1 MKKVLVLLALLAAVC
16 GLLTFSAAAES
27 AVASGICGENLTWTL
42 DAAGTLTVSGT
53 GAMEDY
59 NYNYNYNYYYK
70 VAPWYQSRDSIQ
82 VVVIESGVTS
92 IGDSAF
98 WGCSS
103 LTSITIPESVT
114 TIGGSAFSYCSN
126 LTSITL
132 PQGLTAIGRSA
143 FSDCSSLTGITLPES
158 VTAIGEDAFSGCS
171 SLISITIPEGVTA
184 IGEYAFYWCSSL
196 TGITIPE
203 GVTTIGEDAFEDCTS
218 LSSITIPESVTTIG
232 GGAFY
237 GCSSL
242 TDVSITDLDAWCR
255 IDFGNGSATP
265 MCYGKN
271 IRLDGQKIVSVTVPE
286 GATEVKAYTFCG
298 FRDLIQVTIPK
309 SVTTIGDSA
318 FDWCTS
324 LTSINIPE
332 SVTAIGDSAFRSCD
346 SLTSI
351 NIPESVTSI
360 GSGAFEYC
368 SSLTDVSITD
378 LEAWCR
384 IDFANDSATPMR
396 YAKNIWLDGQKLVSV
411 TVPEGVTEVKAYTF
425 CGFKDLIQVT
435 IPKSV
440 TTIGDCAFSGCSS
453 LTSINIPESVTSIGE
468 YAFYD
473 CSSLTGITIPEGV
486 TAIDNYAFFL
496 CYSLTDVSITD
507 LAAWCNIAFVNEEAN
522 PLYKA
527 ENLYLNGELVETLEI
542 PEGVTV
548 IQPNVFRGA
557 TCIQRVAL
565 PKGLKGVA
573 ANAFYGCRNIQE
585 VFYAGS
591 EAEWKALPIAAGND
605 PLKNATIYFNSTI
618 DDYYCRITVEV
629 SEGGRVA
636 VSANTAKAGDT
647 VTVTATPYRGY
658 VMSAIYVDGAEIS
671 GDTFTV
677 TGNHRVSA
685 VFTRLPIV
693 GGNEDF
699 RLEGITVLDGAGNPL
714 QELPAERLLVTVTV
728 RHLKE
733 SGSGAVMLAQYDE
746 KGRYQGLLWL
756 TLEEMPQ
763 DMTLKVTLPVDNT
776 GGSIAQLKVFLV
788 ESLFSPA
795 PVGEAISFGTI

>member
-53 GAMEDY
+53 GAMKDY
-59 NYNYNYNYYYK
+59 NYK
-70 VAPWYQSRDSIQ
+70 GAPWHQSRDSIQ
-82 VVVIESGVTS
+82 AVVVENGVTV
-92 IGDSAF
+92 IGEYAF
-98 WGCSS
+98 ESCTS

-114 TIGGSAFSYCSN
+114 TIGHYAFSDCSSLSSITIPKSVATIGDYAFSYCSN
-126 LTSITL
+126 LTSIT
-132 PQGLTAIGRSA
+132 
-143 FSDCSSLTGITLPES
+143 
-158 VTAIGEDAFSGCS
+158 
-171 SLISITIPEGVTA
+171 IPEGVTA
-184 IGEYAFYWCSSL
+184 IGGSAFYRCSSL
-196 TGITIPE
+196 K
-203 GVTTIGEDAFEDCTS
+203 
-218 LSSITIPESVTTIG
+218 
-232 GGAFY
+232 
-237 GCSSL
+237 
-242 TDVSITDLDAWCR
+242 DVSITDLDAWCR
-255 IDFGNGSATP
+255 IDFADSSATP
-265 MCYGKN
+265 MCNGGN
-271 IRLDGQKIVSVTVPE
+271 L
-286 GATEVKAYTFCG
+286 
-298 FRDLIQVTIPK
+298 L
-309 SVTTIGDSA
+309 
-318 FDWCTS
+318 
-324 LTSINIPE
+324 LN
-332 SVTAIGDSAFRSCD
+332 
-346 SLTSI
+346 
-351 NIPESVTSI
+351 
-360 GSGAFEYC
+360 
-368 SSLTDVSITD
+368 
-378 LEAWCR
+378 
-384 IDFANDSATPMR
+384 
-396 YAKNIWLDGQKLVSV
+396 GQKLVSV

-425 CGFKDLIQVT
+425 YGFKDLIQVT
-435 IPKSV
+435 FPEGVTAIGYSAFSDCSSLTSITIPEGVTAIDYRAFSGCSSLISITIPESV
-440 TTIGDCAFSGCSS
+440 TTIGDAAFSGCSSLISIKLPEGVTTIGRSAFSDCSSLSSITLPESVTAIGRSAFSDCSSLTSITIPEGVTAIGDSAFSGCSS
-453 LTSINIPESVTSIGE
+453 LTSITIPESVTAIGDS
-468 YAFYD
+468 AFSG
-473 CSSLTGITIPEGV
+473 CSSLTSITIPESV
-486 TAIDNYAFFL
+486 TTIGNAAFSGCSILSSITIPESVTTIGGGAFFGCTGLSSITLPESVTVIGDHAFFL
-496 CYSLTDVSITD
+496 CSSLKDVYITD
-507 LAAWCNIAFVNEEAN
+507 LAAWCSIAFGNEEAN

-542 PEGVTV
+542 PEGVTM
-548 IQPNVFRGA
+548 IRQGLFRNA
-557 TCIQRVAL
+557 ACIRRVAL
-565 PKGLKGVA
+565 PKSLKGVL
-573 ANAFYGCRNIQE
+573 ANAFYGCRKIQE

-591 EAEWKALPIAAGND
+591 EAEWNALPIATGND
-605 PLKNATIYFNSTI
+605 PLKNATIYFNSTM
-618 DDYYCRITVEV
+618 DDYYCRITVV
-629 SEGGRVA
+629 ASEGGRVA

-733 SGSGAVMLAQYDE
+733 SGGGTVMLAQYDE

-788 ESLFSPA
+788 ESLLSPA

>member
-27 AVASGICGENLTWTL
+27 AAASGICGENLTWTL

-53 GAMEDY
+53 GAMKDFG
-59 NYNYNYNYYYK
+59 YK
-70 VAPWYQSRDSIQ
+70 GAPWYQSLGSIQ
-82 VVVIESGVTS
+82 AVVIESGVTS
-92 IGDSAF
+92 IGEYAF
-98 WGCSS
+98 YGCSS
-103 LTSITIPESVT
+103 LTGITIPEGVT
-114 TIGGSAFSYCSN
+114 TIGEHAFSDCSS

-143 FSDCSSLTGITLPES
+143 FSDCSSLSSITLPEG
-158 VTAIGEDAFSGCS
+158 VTTIGRSAFASCS
-171 SLISITIPEGVTA
+171 SLSSITIPEGVTT
-184 IGEYAFYWCSSL
+184 IGSSAFYYCRSLSSITLPEGVTTIGGGAFADCSSLTSINIPEGVTTIGKYAFDGCSSL

-203 GVTTIGEDAFEDCTS
+203 
-218 LSSITIPESVTTIG
+218 
-232 GGAFY
+232 
-237 GCSSL
+237 
-242 TDVSITDLDAWCR
+242 R
-255 IDFGNGSATP
+255 
-265 MCYGKN
+265 
-271 IRLDGQKIVSVTVPE
+271 
-286 GATEVKAYTFCG
+286 
-298 FRDLIQVTIPK
+298 
-309 SVTTIGDSA
+309 VTTIGDRA
-318 FDWCTS
+318 FSGCS
-324 LTSINIPE
+324 RLISINIPE
-332 SVTAIGDSAFRSCD
+332 SVTAIGKYAF
-346 SLTSI
+346 
-351 NIPESVTSI
+351 
-360 GSGAFEYC
+360 SGC
-368 SSLTDVSITD
+368 SSLSSIT
-378 LEAWCR
+378 
-384 IDFANDSATPMR
+384 I
-396 YAKNIWLDGQKLVSV
+396 
-411 TVPEGVTEVKAYTF
+411 PEG
-425 CGFKDLIQVT
+425 
-435 IPKSV
+435 V
-440 TTIGDCAFSGCSS
+440 TTIGDGAFSGCSS
-453 LTSINIPESVTSIGE
+453 LTSINIPEGVTSIGGS
-468 YAFYD
+468 AFYG
-473 CSSLTGITIPEGV
+473 CSSLISITLPQGLTAIGDRAFQFCSCLNSITLPEGV
-486 TAIDNYAFFL
+486 TTIGEDAFDW
-496 CYSLTDVSITD
+496 CGSLKDVSIID
-507 LAAWCNIAFVNEEAN
+507 LAAWCSIAFGNEEAN

-542 PEGVTV
+542 PEGVTM
-548 IQPNVFRGA
+548 IRQGLFRNA
-557 TCIQRVAL
+557 ACIRRVAL

-573 ANAFYGCRNIQE
+573 ANAFYGCKKIQE

-591 EAEWKALPIAAGND
+591 EAEWNALPIATGND
-605 PLKNATIYFNSTI
+605 PLKNATIYFNSTM

-629 SEGGRVA
+629 SDGGRVA

-658 VMSAIYVDGAEIS
+658 ALSAIYVDGAEIS

-746 KGRYQGLLWL
+746 RGRYQGLLWL

-763 DMTLKVTLPVDNT
+763 GMTLKVTLPVDNT

>member
-27 AVASGICGENLTWTL
+27 AVVESGACGENLTWTL

-53 GAMEDY
+53 GAMKDY
-59 NYNYNYNYYYK
+59 NYK
-70 VAPWYQSRDSIQ
+70 GAPWYQSRDSIKA
-82 VVVIESGVTS
+82 VVVESGVTT
-92 IGDSAF
+92 IGGSAF
-98 WGCSS
+98 NDCSSLTSINFQDSVTVIGEYAFESCSS

-114 TIGGSAFSYCSN
+114 AIGGF
-126 LTSITL
+126 
-132 PQGLTAIGRSA
+132 
-143 FSDCSSLTGITLPES
+143 
-158 VTAIGEDAFSGCS
+158 
-171 SLISITIPEGVTA
+171 
-184 IGEYAFYWCSSL
+184 
-196 TGITIPE
+196 
-203 GVTTIGEDAFEDCTS
+203 
-218 LSSITIPESVTTIG
+218 
-232 GGAFY
+232 AFY

-242 TDVSITDLDAWCR
+242 ESINIPKSVTAVGEYAFSTCSSLKDVSITDLDAWCR
-255 IDFGNGSATP
+255 IDFADSSATP
-265 MCYGKN
+265 MCNGGN
-271 IRLDGQKIVSVTVPE
+271 L
-286 GATEVKAYTFCG
+286 
-298 FRDLIQVTIPK
+298 L
-309 SVTTIGDSA
+309 
-318 FDWCTS
+318 
-324 LTSINIPE
+324 LN
-332 SVTAIGDSAFRSCD
+332 
-346 SLTSI
+346 
-351 NIPESVTSI
+351 
-360 GSGAFEYC
+360 
-368 SSLTDVSITD
+368 
-378 LEAWCR
+378 
-384 IDFANDSATPMR
+384 
-396 YAKNIWLDGQKLVSV
+396 GQKLVSV
-411 TVPEGVTEVKAYTF
+411 AVPEGVTEVKAYTF

-435 IPKSV
+435 LPEGVTTIGDRAFYSCSSLTGITLPQGLTAIGRSAFSGCSSLISITIPESV
-440 TTIGDCAFSGCSS
+440 TTIGDAAFSGCSS
-453 LTSINIPESVTSIGE
+453 LTSINFPDSVTTIGE
-468 YAFYD
+468 YAFFRCSSLTDVSITDLDAWCRIDFANYSATPMKYAKNIWLDGQKIVSVTVPEGVTEVKAYTFYGFKDLIQVTLPEGVTTIGVGAFAD
-473 CSSLTGITIPEGV
+473 CSSLISITIPEGV
-486 TAIDNYAFFL
+486 TAIGEDAFYR
-496 CYSLTDVSITD
+496 CNSLKDVSITD
-507 LAAWCNIAFVNEEAN
+507 LAAWCSIAFGNEEDN

-548 IQPNVFRGA
+548 IRQGLFRNA
-557 TCIQRVAL
+557 ACIRRVAL
-565 PKGLKGVA
+565 PKSMKGVA
-573 ANAFYGCRNIQE
+573 ANAFYGCKKIQE

-591 EAEWKALPIAAGND
+591 EAEWNALPIATGND
-605 PLKNATIYFNSTI
+605 PLKNATIYYNSTI
-618 DDYYCRITVEV
+618 DDFYCRITVEV

-658 VMSAIYVDGAEIS
+658 ALSAIYVDGAEIS

-714 QELPAERLLVTVTV
+714 QELPAERLLVTVAV

-733 SGSGAVMLAQYDE
+733 SGGGAVMLAQYDE

>member
-53 GAMEDY
+53 GAMKDY
-59 NYNYNYNYYYK
+59 NYK
-70 VAPWYQSRDSIQ
+70 GAPWHQSRDSIQ
-82 VVVIESGVTS
+82 AVVVENGVTV
-92 IGDSAF
+92 IGEYAF
-98 WGCSS
+98 ESCSS

-114 TIGGSAFSYCSN
+114 TIG
-126 LTSITL
+126 
-132 PQGLTAIGRSA
+132 RSA
-143 FSDCSSLTGITLPES
+143 FEDCSSL
-158 VTAIGEDAFSGCS
+158 S
-171 SLISITIPEGVTA
+171 S
-184 IGEYAFYWCSSL
+184 
-196 TGITIPE
+196 ITIPE
-203 GVTTIGEDAFEDCTS
+203 GVTTIGDRAFEDCSSLTSITIPEGVTTIGGRAFEDCTS
-218 LSSITIPESVTTIG
+218 LSSITIPEGITTIG
-232 GGAFY
+232 DRAFDGCSSLISITIPESVTAIGSGAFF
-237 GCSSL
+237 GCDSL
-242 TDVSITDLDAWCR
+242 TDVSITDLAAWCQ
-255 IDFGNGSATP
+255 IDFANDSATFIFANGSATP
-265 MCYGKN
+265 MRYAKN
-271 IRLDGQKIVSVTVPE
+271 IWLDGQKIVSVTVPE
-286 GATEVKAYTFCG
+286 GVTEVKAYTFCG

-440 TTIGDCAFSGCSS
+440 TTIGDRAFSGCSS
-453 LTSINIPESVTSIGE
+453 LTSINIPERVTSIGE

-573 ANAFYGCRNIQE
+573 ANAFYGCKKIQE

-591 EAEWKALPIAAGND
+591 EAEWNALPIATGND
-605 PLKNATIYFNSTI
+605 PLKNATIYFNSTL
-618 DDYYCRITVEV
+618 DDYYCRITVV
-629 SEGGRVA
+629 ASEGGRVA

-658 VMSAIYVDGAEIS
+658 ALSAIYVDGAEIS

-714 QELPAERLLVTVTV
+714 QELPAERLLVTVAV
-728 RHLKE
+728 RHLKK
-733 SGSGAVMLAQYDE
+733 SGGGTVMLAQYDE
-746 KGRYQGLLWL
+746 RGRYQGLLWL

-788 ESLFSPA
+788 ESLLSPA

>member
-1 MKKVLVLLALLAAVC
+1 MKKVLALLALLAAVC
-16 GLLTFSAAAES
+16 GLLAFSAAAES
-27 AVASGICGENLTWTL
+27 AAASGICGENLTWTL

-59 NYNYNYNYYYK
+59 HIYNDM
-70 VAPWYQSRDSIQ
+70 PWYQSRDSIKA
-82 VVVIESGVTS
+82 VVVENG
-92 IGDSAF
+92 
-98 WGCSS
+98 
-103 LTSITIPESVT
+103 VT
-114 TIGGSAFSYCSN
+114 TIGEYAFY
-126 LTSITL
+126 
-132 PQGLTAIGRSA
+132 
-143 FSDCSSLTGITLPES
+143 
-158 VTAIGEDAFSGCS
+158 GCS

-184 IGEYAFYWCSSL
+184 IGYRAFS
-196 TGITIPE
+196 
-203 GVTTIGEDAFEDCTS
+203 
-218 LSSITIPESVTTIG
+218 
-232 GGAFY
+232 

-242 TDVSITDLDAWCR
+242 KDVSITDLDAWYR
-255 IDFGNGSATP
+255 IDFANSSATP
-265 MCYGKN
+265 MCNGGN
-271 IRLDGQKIVSVTVPE
+271 LLLNGQKLVSVAVPE
-286 GATEVKAYTFCG
+286 GVTEVKAYTFYG
-298 FRDLIQVTIPK
+298 FKDLIQVTIP
-309 SVTTIGDSA
+309 
-318 FDWCTS
+318 
-324 LTSINIPE
+324 E
-332 SVTAIGDSAFRSCD
+332 SVTSIGKYAFCDCD

-351 NIPESVTSI
+351 NIPESVT
-360 GSGAFEYC
+360 
-368 SSLTDVSITD
+368 
-378 LEAWCR
+378 
-384 IDFANDSATPMR
+384 
-396 YAKNIWLDGQKLVSV
+396 
-411 TVPEGVTEVKAYTF
+411 
-425 CGFKDLIQVT
+425 
-435 IPKSV
+435 
-440 TTIGDCAFSGCSS
+440 TIGGSAFSGCSS
-453 LTSINIPESVTSIGE
+453 LTGITIPKSVTAIGE
-468 YAFYD
+468 EAFDGCTGLSSITLPEGVTTIGAGMFFD
-473 CSSLTGITIPEGV
+473 CSSLSSITLPEGVTAIGNAAFSGCSSLISITLPQGLTAIGDGAFYGCSNLSSITIPEGV
-486 TAIDNYAFFL
+486 TAIDINAF
-496 CYSLTDVSITD
+496 CRCSSLKDVSITD
-507 LAAWCNIAFVNEEAN
+507 LAAWCSIAFGNEEAN
-522 PLYKA
+522 PLYEA

-573 ANAFYGCRNIQE
+573 ANAFYGCRKIQE

-591 EAEWKALPIAAGND
+591 EAEWNALPIATGND

-618 DDYYCRITVEV
+618 DDYYCRITVV
-629 SEGGRVA
+629 ASEGGRVA
-636 VSANTAKAGDT
+636 VSANTVKTGDT
-647 VTVTATPYRGY
+647 VTVMATPYRGY

-746 KGRYQGLLWL
+746 RGRYQGLLWL

-776 GGSIAQLKVFLV
+776 GGSIAQLKAFLV
-788 ESLFSPA
+788 ESLLSPA

>member
-27 AVASGICGENLTWTL
+27 AVVESGTCGENLTWTL

-53 GAMEDY
+53 GAMGDY
-59 NYNYNYNYYYK
+59 YR
-70 VAPWYQSRDSIQ
+70 APWYSNRDSIKA
-82 VVVIESGVTS
+82 VVIESGVTT

-98 WGCSS
+98 EDCSS
-103 LTSITIPESVT
+103 LTSITIPEGVT
-114 TIGGSAFSYCSN
+114 TIGG
-126 LTSITL
+126 
-132 PQGLTAIGRSA
+132 R
-143 FSDCSSLTGITLPES
+143 
-158 VTAIGEDAFSGCS
+158 
-171 SLISITIPEGVTA
+171 
-184 IGEYAFYWCSSL
+184 
-196 TGITIPE
+196 
-203 GVTTIGEDAFEDCTS
+203 AFEDCTS
-218 LSSITIPESVTTIG
+218 LSSITIPEGITTIGDRAFDGCSSLTGITIPEGITSIGDYSFYDCSSLTGITIPGSVTTIG
-232 GGAFY
+232 GCAFD
-237 GCSSL
+237 GCSSLTSITIPEGVTTIGNSAFRFCDSL
-242 TDVSITDLDAWCR
+242 TDVSITDLA
-255 IDFGNGSATP
+255 
-265 MCYGKN
+265 
-271 IRLDGQKIVSVTVPE
+271 
-286 GATEVKAYTFCG
+286 
-298 FRDLIQVTIPK
+298 
-309 SVTTIGDSA
+309 
-318 FDWCTS
+318 
-324 LTSINIPE
+324 
-332 SVTAIGDSAFRSCD
+332 
-346 SLTSI
+346 
-351 NIPESVTSI
+351 
-360 GSGAFEYC
+360 
-368 SSLTDVSITD
+368 
-378 LEAWCR
+378 AWCR
-384 IDFANDSATPMR
+384 IDFANDSATPMQYAKNIWLDGRKIVSVAVPEGVTEVKAYTFYGFKDLIQVTLPAGVTAIGDWAFSDCSSLTSIMIPKSVTAIGSRAFQSCKSLTSIEIPSSVTAIGEDAFYRCSSLKDVSITDLDAWYRIDFADYRATPMR

-440 TTIGDCAFSGCSS
+440 TTIGDRAFSGCSS
-453 LTSINIPESVTSIGE
+453 L
-468 YAFYD
+468 
-473 CSSLTGITIPEGV
+473 SSITIPEGV
-486 TAIDNYAFFL
+486 TAIGDGAFHGCSSLISITIPEGVTTIGVGAFAD
-496 CYSLTDVSITD
+496 CSSLTSI
-507 LAAWCNIAFVNEEAN
+507 
-522 PLYKA
+522 
-527 ENLYLNGELVETLEI
+527 EI

-548 IQPNVFRGA
+548 IQPNVFSGA
-557 TCIQRVAL
+557 SGIQRVAL

-573 ANAFYGCRNIQE
+573 ANAFDGCRNIQE

-591 EAEWKALPIAAGND
+591 EAEWNALPIATGND

-618 DDYYCRITVEV
+618 DDYYCRITVV
-629 SEGGRVA
+629 ASEGGRVA

-746 KGRYQGLLWL
+746 RGRYQGLLWL

-763 DMTLKVTLPVDNT
+763 GMTLKVTLPVDNT

-788 ESLFSPA
+788 ESLLSPA

>member
-1 MKKVLVLLALLAAVC
+1 MKKVLVLLALLAAAC

-27 AVASGICGENLTWTL
+27 AVVESGTCGENLTWTL

-59 NYNYNYNYYYK
+59 NYHYYYK
-70 VAPWYQSRDSIQ
+70 VAPWYQSLGSIQ

-98 WGCSS
+98 YRCSS
-103 LTSITIPESVT
+103 LISITIPESVT
-114 TIGGSAFSYCSN
+114 AIGSGAFSDCSSLISITIPEGGITAIGDSAFCRCSS

-132 PQGLTAIGRSA
+132 PQGLTAIGRS
-143 FSDCSSLTGITLPES
+143 
-158 VTAIGEDAFSGCS
+158 
-171 SLISITIPEGVTA
+171 
-184 IGEYAFYWCSSL
+184 
-196 TGITIPE
+196 
-203 GVTTIGEDAFEDCTS
+203 
-218 LSSITIPESVTTIG
+218 
-232 GGAFY
+232 
-237 GCSSL
+237 
-242 TDVSITDLDAWCR
+242 
-255 IDFGNGSATP
+255 
-265 MCYGKN
+265 
-271 IRLDGQKIVSVTVPE
+271 
-286 GATEVKAYTFCG
+286 
-298 FRDLIQVTIPK
+298 
-309 SVTTIGDSA
+309 
-318 FDWCTS
+318 
-324 LTSINIPE
+324 
-332 SVTAIGDSAFRSCD
+332 
-346 SLTSI
+346 
-351 NIPESVTSI
+351 
-360 GSGAFEYC
+360 
-368 SSLTDVSITD
+368 
-378 LEAWCR
+378 
-384 IDFANDSATPMR
+384 
-396 YAKNIWLDGQKLVSV
+396 
-411 TVPEGVTEVKAYTF
+411 
-425 CGFKDLIQVT
+425 
-435 IPKSV
+435 
-440 TTIGDCAFSGCSS
+440 
-453 LTSINIPESVTSIGE
+453 
-468 YAFYD
+468 AFYD

-486 TAIDNYAFFL
+486 TAIGSGAFSGCSLSSITIPASFTSISYGAFSG
-496 CYSLTDVSITD
+496 CSSLTGITIPESVTAIGDSAFWGCSSLSSITIPEGV
-507 LAAWCNIAFVNEEAN
+507 AAIGNSAFSGCSSLISITIPESVTTIGSGAFGDCSSLTGITIPESVTAIGSGAFWGCSS
-522 PLYKA
+522 LSSI
-527 ENLYLNGELVETLEI
+527 EI

-548 IQPNVFRGA
+548 IQQRLFQNA
-557 TCIQRVAL
+557 ACIRRVAL

-573 ANAFYGCRNIQE
+573 ANAFDGCTKIQE

-591 EAEWKALPIAAGND
+591 EAEWKALPIATGND
-605 PLKNATIYFNSTI
+605 PLKNATIYYNSTI
-618 DDYYCRITVEV
+618 DDFYCHITVEV

-658 VMSAIYVDGAEIS
+658 VMSAIYVDGEEIS

-685 VFTRLPIV
+685 VFTRLPAV

-746 KGRYQGLLWL
+746 RGRYQGLLWL

-763 DMTLKVTLPVDNT
+763 GMTLKVTLPVDNT

>member
-27 AVASGICGENLTWTL
+27 AVVESGACGENLTWTL

-59 NYNYNYNYYYK
+59 HIYINK
-70 VAPWYQSRDSIQ
+70 GAPWRQSRDSIKA
-82 VVVIESGVTS
+82 VVVE
-92 IGDSAF
+92 
-98 WGCSS
+98 
-103 LTSITIPESVT
+103 
-114 TIGGSAFSYCSN
+114 N
-126 LTSITL
+126 
-132 PQGLTAIGRSA
+132 
-143 FSDCSSLTGITLPES
+143 
-158 VTAIGEDAFSGCS
+158 
-171 SLISITIPEGVTA
+171 GVTA
-184 IGEYAFYWCSSL
+184 IGEYAFSDCSSL
-196 TGITIPE
+196 TNITIP
-203 GVTTIGEDAFEDCTS
+203 A
-218 LSSITIPESVTTIG
+218 SVTAIG
-232 GGAFY
+232 GSAFS
-237 GCSSL
+237 CCESL

-255 IDFGNGSATP
+255 IDFENGSANP
-265 MCYGKN
+265 M
-271 IRLDGQKIVSVTVPE
+271 
-286 GATEVKAYTFCG
+286 
-298 FRDLIQVTIPK
+298 
-309 SVTTIGDSA
+309 
-318 FDWCTS
+318 W
-324 LTSINIPE
+324 
-332 SVTAIGDSAFRSCD
+332 
-346 SLTSI
+346 
-351 NIPESVTSI
+351 
-360 GSGAFEYC
+360 
-368 SSLTDVSITD
+368 
-378 LEAWCR
+378 
-384 IDFANDSATPMR
+384 
-396 YAKNIWLDGQKLVSV
+396 YAKNIWLNGKKIVSV
-411 TVPEGVTEVKAYTF
+411 AVPEGVTEVKAYTF
-425 CGFKDLIQVT
+425 YGFKDLIQVT
-435 IPKSV
+435 TLGGV
-440 TTIGDCAFSGCSS
+440 TAIGKDAFSGCSS
-453 LTSINIPESVTSIGE
+453 LTSITIREGVTAIGAGAFYGCSSLTGITLPEGVTSIGDYAFYWCSSLSSITIPESVTTIGDS
-468 YAFYD
+468 AFS
-473 CSSLTGITIPEGV
+473 CCHSLSSITIPEGV
-486 TAIDNYAFFL
+486 TAIGEDAFSGCSRL
-496 CYSLTDVSITD
+496 KDVYITD
-507 LAAWCNIAFVNEEAN
+507 LAAWCGIAFGNEEAN
-522 PLYKA
+522 PLYQA

-542 PEGVTV
+542 PEGVTM
-548 IQPNVFRGA
+548 IRQGLFRNA
-557 TCIQRVAL
+557 ACIRRVAL

-573 ANAFYGCRNIQE
+573 ANAFYGCRKIQE

-591 EAEWKALPIAAGND
+591 EAEWNALPIATGND

-618 DDYYCRITVEV
+618 DDYYCRITVV
-629 SEGGRVA
+629 ASEGGRVA

-746 KGRYQGLLWL
+746 RGRYQGLLWL

-788 ESLFSPA
+788 ESLLSPA